1 MKGAHMKNFKVRDLV
16 ITSLFIA
23 LVYVFTWIVKI
34 QLPFSPNGG
43 LIHLGNVPFFL
54 AAIFF
59 DKRVGMTAGALGMGL
74 FDLTSG
80 WILWSPMTVISALIM
95 GYILNK
101 MNYKKYTLK
110 SLILSFVLV
119 ALVKVVVYYIG
130 EIFIL
135 SSFAAPL
142 ASIPGNL
149 IQIGVSS
156 VIVLVL
162 LKPMEKVFNSIK

>member
-1 MKGAHMKNFKVRDLV
+1 MKNFKVRDLV

-23 LVYVFTWIVKI
+23 LVYVFTWVVKI

-110 SLILSFVLV
+110 SLILSFILV

-156 VIVLVL
+156 VIVLVI
-162 LKPMEKVFNSIK
+162 LKPMEKVFNSIR

>member
-1 MKGAHMKNFKVRDLV
+1 MKNFKVRDLV

-101 MNYKKYTLK
+101 MNYNKYTLK
-110 SLILSFVLV
+110 SLILSFILV

-135 SSFAAPL
+135 SSFVAPL

-149 IQIGVSS
+149 IQIAVSS
-156 VIVLVL
+156 VIVLVI
-162 LKPMEKVFNSIK
+162 LKPMEKVFNSIR

>member
-1 MKGAHMKNFKVRDLV
+1 MKNFKVKDLV

-34 QLPFSPNGG
+34 QLPFAPNGG

-80 WILWSPMTVISALIM
+80 WVLWSPMTVISALIM

-101 MNYKKYTLK
+101 FNYKHLK
-110 SLILSFVLV
+110 MKNLLLSFVLV

-130 EIFIL
+130 EVFIL
-135 SSFAAPL
+135 SSFVTPL
-142 ASIPGNL
+142 ASIPGNI
-149 IQIGVSS
+149 IQIAVSS
-156 VIVLVL
+156 VIVLVV
-162 LKPMEKVFNSIK
+162 LKPMEKVFKSI

>member
-1 MKGAHMKNFKVRDLV
+1 MKNFKVRDLV

-23 LVYVFTWIVKI
+23 LVYVFTWLVKI

-80 WILWSPMTVISALIM
+80 WVLWSPMTVISALIM

-101 MNYKKYTLK
+101 MNYKKHTLK
-110 SLILSFVLV
+110 SLISSFILV

-149 IQIGVSS
+149 IQIAVSS
-156 VIVLVL
+156 VIVLVI

>member
-1 MKGAHMKNFKVRDLV
+1 MKNFKVRDLV

-135 SSFAAPL
+135 SSFVAPL

-149 IQIGVSS
+149 IQIAVSS
-156 VIVLVL
+156 VIVLVI
-162 LKPMEKVFNSIK
+162 LKPMEKVFNSIR

>member
-1 MKGAHMKNFKVRDLV
+1 MTNFKVKDLV

-34 QLPFSPNGG
+34 QLPFAPNGG

-80 WILWSPMTVISALIM
+80 WVLWSPMTVISALIM

-101 MNYKKYTLK
+101 FNYKHLK
-110 SLILSFVLV
+110 MKNLLLSFVLV
-119 ALVKVVVYYIG
+119 SLVKVVVYYIG
-130 EIFIL
+130 EVFIL
-135 SSFAAPL
+135 SSFVTPL
-142 ASIPGNL
+142 ASIPGNI
-149 IQIGVSS
+149 IQIAVSS
-156 VIVLVL
+156 VIVLVV
-162 LKPMEKVFNSIK
+162 LKPMEKVFKSI

>member
-1 MKGAHMKNFKVRDLV
+1 MKNFKVKDLV

-34 QLPFSPNGG
+34 QLPFAPNGG

-80 WILWSPMTVISALIM
+80 WVLWSPMTVISALIM

-101 MNYKKYTLK
+101 FNYKHLK
-110 SLILSFVLV
+110 LKNLLLSFILV
-119 ALVKVVVYYIG
+119 TLVKVVVYYIG
-130 EIFIL
+130 EVFIL
-135 SSFAAPL
+135 SSFVTPL
-142 ASIPGNL
+142 ASIPGNI
-149 IQIGVSS
+149 IQIAVSS
-156 VIVLVL
+156 VIVLVV
-162 LKPMEKVFNSIK
+162 LKPMEKVFKNI

>member
-1 MKGAHMKNFKVRDLV
+1 MKNFKVRDLV
-16 ITSLFIA
+16 VTSLFIA

-110 SLILSFVLV
+110 SLILSFILV

-156 VIVLVL
+156 VIVLVI

>member
-1 MKGAHMKNFKVRDLV
+1 MKNFKVRNLV
-16 ITSLFIA
+16 VTSLFIA

-156 VIVLVL
+156 VIVLVI

>member
-1 MKGAHMKNFKVRDLV
+1 MKNFKVRDLV

-23 LVYVFTWIVKI
+23 LVYVFTWLVKI

-80 WILWSPMTVISALIM
+80 WVLWSPMTVISALIM

-101 MNYKKYTLK
+101 MNYKKHTLK
-110 SLILSFVLV
+110 SLISSFILV
-119 ALVKVVVYYIG
+119 AIVKVVVYYIG

-135 SSFAAPL
+135 SSLVAPL
-142 ASIPGNL
+142 TSIPGNL
-149 IQIGVSS
+149 IQIAVSS
-156 VIVLVL
+156 VIVLVVF
-162 LKPMEKVFNSIK
+162 KPMEKVFNNIR

>member
-1 MKGAHMKNFKVRDLV
+1 MKNFKVRDLV
-16 ITSLFIA
+16 VTSLFIA

-101 MNYKKYTLK
+101 MNYKKYTIK
-110 SLILSFVLV
+110 SLILSFILV

-149 IQIGVSS
+149 IQIAVSS
-156 VIVLVL
+156 VIVLVI

>member
-1 MKGAHMKNFKVRDLV
+1 MKNFKVKDLV

-34 QLPFSPNGG
+34 QLPFAQNGG

-59 DKRVGMTAGALGMGL
+59 DKRIGMTAGALGMGL

-80 WILWSPMTVISALIM
+80 WVMWSPMTVISALIM
-95 GYILNK
+95 GYILNEF
-101 MNYKKYTLK
+101 NYKDLK
-110 SLILSFVLV
+110 LKNLLISFVF
-119 ALVKVVVYYIG
+119 ATIVKVLVYYVG

-135 SSFAAPL
+135 SSFVTPL
-142 ASIPGNL
+142 ASIPGNI
-149 IQIGVSS
+149 IQIAVSS

-162 LKPMEKVFNSIK
+162 LKPMERVFKNI

>member
-1 MKGAHMKNFKVRDLV
+1 MKNFKVRDLV

-101 MNYKKYTLK
+101 MNYKKYSLK
-110 SLILSFVLV
+110 SLILSFILV

-149 IQIGVSS
+149 IQIAVSS
-156 VIVLVL
+156 VIVLVI
-162 LKPMEKVFNSIK
+162 LKPMEKVFNSIR

>member
-1 MKGAHMKNFKVRDLV
+1 MKNFKVRDLV
-16 ITSLFIA
+16 ITSLFIG

-110 SLILSFVLV
+110 SLILSFILV
-119 ALVKVVVYYIG
+119 ALVKVVVYYLG

-135 SSFAAPL
+135 SSFVAPL

-156 VIVLVL
+156 VIVLVI

>member
-1 MKGAHMKNFKVRDLV
+1 M
-16 ITSLFIA
+16 
-23 LVYVFTWIVKI
+23 YVFTWIVKI
-34 QLPFSPNGG
+34 QLPFAPNGG

-80 WILWSPMTVISALIM
+80 WVLWSPMTVISALIM

-101 MNYKKYTLK
+101 FNYKHLK
-110 SLILSFVLV
+110 MKNLLLSFVLV

-130 EIFIL
+130 EVFIL
-135 SSFAAPL
+135 SSFVTPL
-142 ASIPGNL
+142 ASIPGNI
-149 IQIGVSS
+149 IQIAVSS
-156 VIVLVL
+156 VIVLVV
-162 LKPMEKVFNSIK
+162 LKPMEKVFKNI

>member
-1 MKGAHMKNFKVRDLV
+1 MKNFKVKDLV

-34 QLPFSPNGG
+34 QLPFAPNGG

-80 WILWSPMTVISALIM
+80 WVLWSPMTVISALIM

-101 MNYKKYTLK
+101 FNYKHLK
-110 SLILSFVLV
+110 FENLLLSFVLV
-119 ALVKVVVYYIG
+119 ALVKVAVYYIG
-130 EIFIL
+130 EVFIL
-135 SSFAAPL
+135 SSFVTPL
-142 ASIPGNL
+142 ASIPGNI
-149 IQIGVSS
+149 IQIAVSS
-156 VIVLVL
+156 VIVLVV
-162 LKPMEKVFNSIK
+162 LKPVEKVFKNI

>member
-1 MKGAHMKNFKVRDLV
+1 MKNFKVKDLV

-59 DKRVGMTAGALGMGL
+59 NKRVGMTAGALGMGL

-119 ALVKVVVYYIG
+119 ALVKVVVYYLG

-135 SSFAAPL
+135 SSFVAPL

-156 VIVLVL
+156 VIVLVI
-162 LKPMEKVFNSIK
+162 LKPMEKVFNSIR

>member
-1 MKGAHMKNFKVRDLV
+1 MKNFKVRDLV
-16 ITSLFIA
+16 VTSLFIA

-110 SLILSFVLV
+110 SLILSFILV

-149 IQIGVSS
+149 IQIAVSS
-156 VIVLVL
+156 VIVLVI
-162 LKPMEKVFNSIK
+162 LKPMEKVFNSIR

>member
-1 MKGAHMKNFKVRDLV
+1 MKNFKVRDLV
-16 ITSLFIA
+16 VTSLFIA
-23 LVYVFTWIVKI
+23 LVYVFTWVVKI

-110 SLILSFVLV
+110 SLILSFILV

-156 VIVLVL
+156 VIVLVI

>member
-1 MKGAHMKNFKVRDLV
+1 MKNFKVRDLV

-110 SLILSFVLV
+110 SLILSFILV

-156 VIVLVL
+156 IIVLVI